1 MEASKKRFEELLGE
15 LELSWSSSDG
25 EDGLALYNIV
35 IDAENDLELTA
46 VMYGSEPDEEGV
58 DHEDEEFYVRLLAYV
73 DELSVDTPLDQLSL
87 LMKLNCELPAGT
99 FCLNPVD
106 SVVYATLNLQ
116 LEDLEPEDLD
126 SAMNHVLDCQDYF
139 FQEYYGDMD
148 GGDDGGAQA

>member
-58 DHEDEEFYVRLLAYV
+58 AEDEEFYVRLLAYV

-87 LMKLNCELPAGT
+87 LMKLNCELPNGAY
-99 FCLNPVD
+99 CMNPVD
-106 SVVYATLNLQ
+106 NVIYATMNIPVS
-116 LEDLEPEDLD
+116 DLSVESLD
-126 SAMNHVLDCQDYF
+126 WAMDFLLDCQSIF
-139 FQEYYGDMD
+139 FYEYYGDED
-148 GGDDGGAQA
+148 GGGHGGAQA